1 MQFILKK
8 IKYPFEFPRG
18 FGLSNYGIKLYG
30 IWEVISIETASMQ
43 QNLLRLEPFIYG
55 NSRVFAKVFLD
66 STSALY
72 FPLR

>member
-1 MQFILKK
+1 M
-8 IKYPFEFPRG
+8 
-18 FGLSNYGIKLYG
+18 KLYE

-43 QNLLRLEPFIYG
+43 QNLLRLKLFIYG
-55 NSRVFAKVFLD
+55 NSRIFAKVFLD